1 MKCCSIIKPELTY
14 VLLNMIF
21 NVKKL
26 NQNFPL
32 KADSFR
38 NGFSWIYVLL
48 NMILNVK
55 KLNQN
60 FPLKADSF
68 RNGFSWNCV
77 V

>member
-1 MKCCSIIKPELTY
+1 MQCCSIIKPEWTY

-21 NVKKL
+21 NVKQL

-32 KADSFR
+32 
-38 NGFSWIYVLL
+38 
-48 NMILNVK
+48 
-55 KLNQN
+55 Q
-60 FPLKADSF
+60 ADSF

>member
-14 VLLNMIF
+14 VLLNMIL
-21 NVKKL
+21 NVNKL

-32 KADSFR
+32 
-38 NGFSWIYVLL
+38 
-48 NMILNVK
+48 
-55 KLNQN
+55 Q
-60 FPLKADSF
+60 ADSF